1 MSSSSISTPLP
12 PITDTTP
19 FTNTWV
25 LWYFD
30 PRNKDWSLSNYKK
43 IADIS
48 TAQQLWTIIA
58 TIPREAWECGY
69 FFFMRKGFRP
79 IWEVPENENGGSW
92 SKKIPTSDLY
102 DIAIDLV
109 VHSVVSVDNIMLS
122 RPEAFVGFSTSPKG
136 DFNIVKLWTNTTA
149 VSSARSFLNP
159 NMKLSITEDVVFTA
173 HKSRR

>member
-1 MSSSSISTPLP
+1 
-12 PITDTTP
+12 
-19 FTNTWV
+19 
-25 LWYFD
+25 
-30 PRNKDWSLSNYKK
+30 
-43 IADIS
+43 
-48 TAQQLWTIIA
+48 
-58 TIPREAWECGY
+58 
-69 FFFMRKGFRP
+69 MRKGFRP

-109 VHSVVSVDNIMLS
+109 VHAVVSADNIMLS